1 MQFIK
6 KDPVLALSV
15 LAALLSMLLTPPDA
29 GYFSYLNLR
38 VLALLFCLMAGV
50 AGLRHIGVLARLSRA
65 LAARVYNPKALA
77 LTMVLLCFLASTLL
91 TNDVALLTFVPFTLV
106 LPPLRDPALRLRVI
120 VMETVAAN
128 LGSLGTPIG
137 NPQNLFLYT
146 YFQMTADRFFSDI
159 APLWVLSLVL
169 VVSLTLLLCRGGI
182 QALPEPMPEEPPLPA
197 FRLGEYAVLLILCLL
212 TVFGILD
219 WRLTL
224 AAVVVTLLLCDRS
237 LLSAVDYGL
246 LLTFVC
252 FFIFVG
258 NLGRCA
264 SVANLLEKLLT
275 GRERLISALV
285 SQVISNVPAA
295 AMLAPFTDNARG
307 LILGTNIG
315 GLGTPV
321 ASMASLISYK
331 LYAASEAPEKGRYLR
346 FFSVINFGLLALL
359 LLLIR

>member
-1 MQFIK
+1 
-6 KDPVLALSV
+6 
-15 LAALLSMLLTPPDA
+15 
-29 GYFSYLNLR
+29 
-38 VLALLFCLMAGV
+38 
-50 AGLRHIGVLARLSRA
+50 
-65 LAARVYNPKALA
+65 
-77 LTMVLLCFLASTLL
+77 
-91 TNDVALLTFVPFTLV
+91 
-106 LPPLRDPALRLRVI
+106 
-120 VMETVAAN
+120 
-128 LGSLGTPIG
+128 
-137 NPQNLFLYT
+137 
-146 YFQMTADRFFSDI
+146 
-159 APLWVLSLVL
+159 
-169 VVSLTLLLCRGGI
+169 
-182 QALPEPMPEEPPLPA
+182 MPEEPPLPA

-264 SVANLLEKLLT
+264 FVANLLEKLLT